1 MKEIEGLECIHIQG
15 SNHYNPPIS
24 PLLSSLTV
32 LSLSTLLPFFRLL
45 SFWHIDFVNI
55 QVYLITWLRQ
65 KGGKQQPSVSSLS
78 SPLASFSQT
87 ISADVSLRCESWL
100 QNHHNQFFLFFL
112 HNNEEAKVEN
122 EGEREDI
129 CGVGIG
135 EKFPLIHRELIF
147 CELCIVHFTD

>member
-24 PLLSSLTV
+24 PLLSSLTF

-78 SPLASFSQT
+78 SPLASFST

-100 QNHHNQFFLFFL
+100 QNHHNQFFLFSCIITKRLKWRMKEKERTFVVLGLERNFL
-112 HNNEEAKVEN
+112 WFIEN
-122 EGEREDI
+122 
-129 CGVGIG
+129 
-135 EKFPLIHRELIF
+135 
-147 CELCIVHFTD
+147 